1 MYLIRAG
8 DGSLYAGVTTD
19 VKRRLAEHEAGGRE
33 SARYLRGRGPL
44 RLVFRKRIGSRNLAL
59 RVERR
64 LKALS
69 KDEKERIVRGKPSL
83 SRLLSRL
90 GLEDQFIS
98 HSTTEES

>member
-1 MYLIRAG
+1 MR
-8 DGSLYAGVTTD
+8 
-19 VKRRLAEHEAGGRE
+19 RRLAEHGAGGRE

-69 KDEKERIVRGKPSL
+69 KEEKERIVRSRPSL
-83 SRLLSRL
+83 RRLLSRL
-90 GLEDQFIS
+90 DLE
-98 HSTTEES
+98 

>member
-59 RVERR
+59 QVERR
-64 LKALS
+64 LKAVP
-69 KDEKERIVRGKPSL
+69 KVEKERIVRGKPSL

-90 GLEDQFIS
+90 GLEY
-98 HSTTEES
+98 